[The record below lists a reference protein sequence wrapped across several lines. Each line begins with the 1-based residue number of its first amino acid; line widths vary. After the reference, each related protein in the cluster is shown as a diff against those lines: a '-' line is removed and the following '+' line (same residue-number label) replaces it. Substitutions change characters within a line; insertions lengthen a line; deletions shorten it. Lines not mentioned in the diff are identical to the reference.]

1 MLFRKSTTILSGML
15 LLLFFTSSCITDPEK
30 KENQIIKNISAD
42 EAHQLI
48 EENKGNTDFLIIDI
62 RTESEYNQGYIQ
74 DAINIDYY
82 SPDFTDHLDDLDK
95 NKTYLIYCRSGNRSD
110 KTLNKMEN
118 LGFKE
123 VYNLV
128 GGINTWMEKGYP
140 LTEECPVCSVEKISK
155 V

>member
-82 SPDFTDHLDDLDK
+82 SPNFTEQLDNLDK
-95 NKTYLIYCRSGNRSD
+95 NMTYLIYCRSGNRSGNA
-110 KTLNKMEN
+110 LNEMKKLN
-118 LGFKE
+118 FNE
-123 VYNLV
+123 VYNLE
-128 GGINTWMEKGYP
+128 GGIITWIDKGYP
-140 LTEECPVCSVEKISK
+140 LAEECAIC
-155 V
+155 